1 MDPLAYFD
9 RQVQKQQQLVLAKMR
24 KSETVDQTYIYIYI
38 YIYCKWIDINIIRST
53 SIIKCA
59 LLWLLMDPQV
69 FLVSMLNSGEKSSL
83 DLR

>member
-24 KSETVDQTYIYIYI
+24 KSETVDQTYIYI